1 MKGIKLFISGLTFT
15 RESNQPFTYNAIA
28 FLLNALCL
36 AEKQQIPIL

>member
-28 FLLNALCL
+28 FRSSSRAGIQTFEL
-36 AEKQQIPIL
+36 